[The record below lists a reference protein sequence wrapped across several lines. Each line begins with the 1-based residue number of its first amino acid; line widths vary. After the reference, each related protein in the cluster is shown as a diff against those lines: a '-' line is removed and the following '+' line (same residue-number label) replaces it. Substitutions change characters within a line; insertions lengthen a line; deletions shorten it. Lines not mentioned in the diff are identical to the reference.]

1 MSGVVEVAAAGAVV
15 VDVVVA
21 DVAVAGAVVVVDAEV
36 VDVHHCQCSSHQAHH
51 YPFHSSNV

>member
-1 MSGVVEVAAAGAVV
+1 MEVAAAGAVV
-15 VDVVVA
+15 ADVVVA